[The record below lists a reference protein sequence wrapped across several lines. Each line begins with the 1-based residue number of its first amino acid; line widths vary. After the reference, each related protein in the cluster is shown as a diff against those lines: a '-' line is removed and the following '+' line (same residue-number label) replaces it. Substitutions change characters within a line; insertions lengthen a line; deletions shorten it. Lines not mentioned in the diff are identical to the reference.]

1 MATYTVYL
9 SFLLGKGGSV
19 SWAYPNDNDF
29 SHTTGTSSNPLDV
42 APGDTVNFV
51 EVADSTGGGTVTGPS
66 GANLTIFG
74 ATTSFSY
81 SAGDGIGTAASLT
94 VGSGSD
100 TTQQLVAAPSGGG
113 TTDSFYIRRETPP
126 VTGTIKFGTTTSGG
140 TDSIITDEP
149 DGGVQFTANINTTGT
164 YYWDLERT
172 NTSIGS
178 SNRFSFSSPTSGSFS
193 ATANTDITPITTG
206 GPSTNVGNNHWGYQ
220 GIGFTVDLF
229 TGASRTGTLLDSINW
244 TIYEDTSGI
253 SNINAGT
260 GASLS
265 NFVTECI
272 KQPLENSTFGVV
284 YKLTHLSTSQGVV
297 TSQCS
302 TVSTRLRNITNGT
315 TAAVSSVAVGS
326 YTATSQPTGNY
337 SFTATSPSTTGN
349 RETFQVQ
356 LFNGNEWIN
365 NGGLNFVL
373 AFEPAAN
380 TQVANQTITLADR
393 LGGYTVSITNSDT
406 TANDSEVYSISTT
419 DHGAGG
425 NAAANTNV
433 TGDRI
438 NNSLEASV
446 QYARSTTSG
455 TTSFGIPE
463 ADIPTSGSQ
472 TYYVYAYRRS
482 AYSGEQVYYKR
493 DSFTLTIQT
502 NDPDID
508 VTETSAREILPGAT
522 SHTMTFS
529 NGTSGDEYQ
538 LRHYDGGA
546 QTGTIVNSTPATA
559 DGSGNFSISLASG
572 DLPASNTANTKWY
585 SLYAR
590 RPIANGGD
598 NQYDYCSGSAI
609 VNTLNITRRPLPPSI
624 TTSDN
629 DAASDNV
636 GIILNVTNSNSFTPN
651 RIHLYQYKNAVLINS
666 VNRTFT
672 VSGNYDDDFTQP
684 RDTGADTY
692 YYRGFLQDTG
702 VATASAT
709 PEDNMTGS
717 SSLSTITQSDYQPGY
732 IAPDVSV
739 SASNITTNTINGNNQ
754 TINISGK
761 NALDSVR
768 ILRTSPSSLDCG
780 NTGTGATTG
789 SVLLSGEGAELPSV
803 GSVFSYRLEAE
814 RPAASGGDDAFDI
827 VTSGTNNTFSIG
839 RLNNFAF
846 ASPGTVSGGTTYYQ
860 NDQITGIV
868 GSLTVSH
875 SGDGDFAVSSSATV
889 PSAASF
895 STASKSISN
904 NEYVHVRS
912 TAGIAEGN
920 TETTTISINGQS
932 ANFVVT
938 TPYNSTLYDIDVS
951 FNDFTEIGEVFL
963 TLFETNGDV
972 PGTNPSWGDFQPGDQ
987 VRFNHVSGSD
997 FTTFTL
1003 SSIDTNFWT
1012 YGSTSAAI
1020 SRGSSL
1026 TLTIGSGSSPSSD
1039 TLSFGGEGTASFSR
1053 TTVSTPTYALSA
1065 GSSAVNEGTSNTITV
1080 TTTQVT
1086 NGTVLYWGAGPFT
1099 DFTENEN
1106 TNNEDIGTVTINNN
1120 TGSFSVTP
1128 LADSA
1133 TEGAETATVT
1143 LYTNSARTT
1152 SVANVSFTINDTSQG
1167 GTGGGTSGG
1176 TGSDA
1181 YGLAVYFGSP
1191 QQVVFGSNLR
1201 ATNLLAVEENVS
1213 LSGAST
1219 LNGTDGGT
1227 QSFTGIADAT
1237 DVNKTQV
1244 VLDVFTPNTLTILRS
1259 TANGGTI
1266 TVRNEGTGTVNN
1278 LDILVFRLS

>member
-9 SFLLGKGGSV
+9 SFAGGKGGSV
-19 SWAYPNDNDF
+19 SWAYPTSSDF
-29 SHTTGTSSNPLDV
+29 SHTTGISSNPLVV
-42 APGDTVNFV
+42 APNDTVNFV
-51 EVADSTGGGTVTGPS
+51 EVSGSTGGGTVEGPS
-66 GANLTIFG
+66 NADLTIFG
-74 ATTSFSY
+74 STTDFSY
-81 SAGDGIGTAASLT
+81 SGLDGIGTAASLT

-100 TTQQLVAAPSGGG
+100 TTQQLVAYPGGG
-113 TTDSFYIRRETPP
+113 GATDSFYIKRENPP
-126 VTGTIKFGTTTSGG
+126 VTGTIKFGTTTAGG

-149 DGGVQFTANINTTGT
+149 DGGVQFTANISPTGT

-178 SNRFSFSSPTSGSFS
+178 SNRFSFSAPTSGSFS
-193 ATANTDITPITTG
+193 ATANTDITAITTG
-206 GPSTNVGNNHWGYQ
+206 GPSTNVSNNHWGYQ

-229 TGASRTGTLLDSINW
+229 TGASRTGTLLDSISW

-253 SNINAGT
+253 SDINAGT
-260 GASLS
+260 GASSS
-265 NFVTECI
+265 NVVTDGI
-272 KQPLENSTFGVV
+272 RQPLENSTFGIV

-302 TVSTRLRNITNGT
+302 AVSTRLRNLTNGT
-315 TAAVSSVAVGS
+315 TAATGSIAVGS
-326 YTATSQPTGNY
+326 YTATSQPTGDY
-337 SFTATSPSTTGN
+337 SFTATSPSTTGT

-365 NGGLNFVL
+365 NGSSFVL

-380 TQVANQTITLADR
+380 TQVANETITLADR
-393 LGGYTVSITNSDT
+393 SGGYTVSITNSDT

-419 DHGAGG
+419 DHGTGGTAGF
-425 NAAANTNV
+425 NTSV

-482 AYSGEQVYYKR
+482 TYSGEEVYYKR

-572 DLPASNTANTKWY
+572 DLPTSGTANTKWY

-590 RPIANGGD
+590 RPIGNGGD
-598 NQYDYCSGSAI
+598 NQYDYASGSAI
-609 VNTLNITRRPLPPSI
+609 VNTLNLTRRPLPPSI
-624 TTSDN
+624 TTSDD

-672 VSGNYDDDFTQP
+672 ISGNYQNNFTQP
-684 RDTGADTY
+684 RNTGADTY
-692 YYRGFLQDTG
+692 YYRGFLQNTG
-702 VATASAT
+702 VASGTET
-709 PEDNMTGS
+709 PEDQMTGS

-732 IAPDVSV
+732 IAPDIDV

-768 ILRTSPSSLDCG
+768 ILRTSPSTLDCG

-789 SVLLSGEGAELPSV
+789 SILLSGEGTELPSV

-814 RPAASGGDDAFDI
+814 RPAGNGGDDAFDI

-846 ASPGTVSGGTTYYQ
+846 ASPGTVVGGSTYYQ

-875 SGDGDFAVSSSATV
+875 SGDGDFAVSSSATI
-889 PSAASF
+889 PSAGSF

-904 NEYVHVRS
+904 NQYVHVRS
-912 TAGIAEGN
+912 TAGVAEGN

-938 TPYNSTLYDIDVS
+938 TPYNSTLYDIDVE
-951 FNDFTEIGEVFL
+951 FFDLTEIGEVFVVL
-963 TLFETNGDV
+963 NETNNDV
-972 PGTNPSWGDFQPGDQ
+972 PGSNPSWGDFQQGDQ
-987 VRFNHVSGSD
+987 VRFNHLTSSD
-997 FTTFTL
+997 FNIFSL
-1003 SSIDTNFWT
+1003 GAIDTNFWT
-1012 YGSTSAAI
+1012 YGSTSVTI
-1020 SRGSSL
+1020 SRGSSF
-1026 TLTIGSGSSPSSD
+1026 TLTVDSGSSPSSD
-1039 TLSFGGEGTASFSR
+1039 TLTFGGQSSASFSR

-1065 GSSAVNEGTSNTITV
+1065 ASSSVNEGTSNTITV

-1086 NGTVLYWGAGPFT
+1086 NGTVLYWGAGPFN

-1133 TEGAETATVT
+1133 TEGAETGTVT
-1143 LYTNSARTT
+1143 LYTNSARTNN
-1152 SVANVSFTINDTSQG
+1152 VANVSFTINDTSQG
-1167 GTGGGTSGG
+1167 GSGGGSSGG
-1176 TGSDA
+1176 TGTDT
-1181 YGLAVYFGSP
+1181 YGLEVYFGG
-1191 QQVVFGSNLR
+1191 QVVFGSNLR
-1201 ATNLLAVEENVS
+1201 ATNLLAAEENVT
-1213 LSGAST
+1213 LAGAST
-1219 LNGTDGGT
+1219 LGGTDGGT

-1237 DVNKTQV
+1237 DVNKIQV
-1244 VLDVFTPNTLTILRS
+1244 VLDIFSDRDLKIIRS

-1266 TVRNEGTGTVNN
+1266 TIRNEGTNSAIN
-1278 LDILVFRLS
+1278 LDILIFRLS

>member
-1 MATYTVYL
+1 MATYTVYIA
-9 SFLLGKGGSV
+9 FTGGKGSTV
-19 SWAYPNDNDF
+19 SFRYPTTT
-29 SHTTGTSSNPLDV
+29 STTGTGHTSGSPLQLY
-42 APGDTVNFV
+42 AGDNVKFV
-51 EVADSTGGGTVTGPS
+51 EVSGSLGGGTIS
-66 GANLTIFG
+66 GLGIF
-74 ATTSFSY
+74 TNNTDFDY
-81 SAGDGIGTAASLT
+81 SGGDGIGEIADRTVATGTTPSAVDTITGTTA
-94 VGSGSD
+94 VGSNTD
-100 TTQQLVAAPSGGG
+100 NFYFQRIAPPTS
-113 TTDSFYIRRETPP
+113 
-126 VTGTIKFGTTTSGG
+126 GTIKFGTTTAGG

-149 DGGVQFTANINTTGT
+149 DGGVQFTANITPTGT

-178 SNRFSFSSPTSGSFS
+178 SNRFGFSAPTSGSFS

-206 GPSTNVGNNHWGYQ
+206 GPSTNVSNIHWGYQ

-229 TGASRTGTLLDSINW
+229 TGASRTGTLLDSIDW
-244 TIYEDTSGI
+244 TIYEDQSGI
-253 SNINAGT
+253 SDINAGT
-260 GASLS
+260 GSSASAFKTNTL
-265 NFVTECI
+265 T
-272 KQPLENSTFGVV
+272 QPLENSTFGVI

-302 TVSTRLRNITNGT
+302 AVSTRLRNLTNGT
-315 TAAVSSVAVGS
+315 TAATGSVAVGS
-326 YTATSQPTGNY
+326 YTATTQPTGFY
-337 SFTATSPSTTGN
+337 SFTATSPSTTGTE
-349 RETFQVQ
+349 ETFQVQ

-365 NGGLNFVL
+365 NGGINFYLN
-373 AFEPAAN
+373 FEPAAN
-380 TQVANQTITLADR
+380 TQVADQTITLADR
-393 LGGYTVSITNSDT
+393 SGGYTVSITNSDT
-406 TANDSEVYSISTT
+406 TANDSEVYSITTT
-419 DHGAGG
+419 DYGAGG
-425 NAAANTNV
+425 TAATNTNV
-433 TGDRI
+433 TGDRV

-463 ADIPTSGSQ
+463 ADIPSSGSQ

-493 DSFTLTIQT
+493 DSFTITIQT

-508 VTETSAREILPGAT
+508 VTETSSREIVYNAT

-546 QTGTIVNSTPATA
+546 QNGTIVNSTPATA

-572 DLPASNTANTKWY
+572 DLPTSGTANTKWY

-598 NQYDYCSGSAI
+598 NLYDYCSGSAI
-609 VNTLNITRRPLPPSI
+609 VNTLNLTRRPDRPTI

-629 DAASDNV
+629 DAASDTV
-636 GIILNVTNSNSFTPN
+636 GIILNVTNPNSFTPN

-666 VNRTFT
+666 VNRTF
-672 VSGNYDDDFTQP
+672 SGNGNYQNDFTQP

-692 YYRGFLQDTG
+692 YYRGFLQNTG
-702 VATASAT
+702 VASGTET
-709 PEDNMTGS
+709 PEDQMTGS
-717 SSLSTITQSDYQPGY
+717 SALSAITQSDYQPGY
-732 IAPDVSV
+732 IAPDISV
-739 SASNITTNTINGNNQ
+739 SASNITSNTINGNNQ
-754 TINISGK
+754 TINISDK

-768 ILRTSPSSLDCG
+768 ILRTSPSNLGCG

-789 SVLLSGEGAELPSV
+789 SVLLSGEGTELPSV
-803 GSVFSYRLEAE
+803 GSVFSYQLQAE
-814 RPAASGGDDAFDI
+814 RPAANGGDDVFVN

-846 ASPGTVSGGTTYYQ
+846 ASPGTVVGGNTYYQ

-875 SGDGDFAVSSSATV
+875 SGDGDFAVSSSATI
-889 PSAASF
+889 PSAGSF

-904 NEYVHVRS
+904 NQYVHVRS

-938 TPYNSTLYDIDVS
+938 TPYNSTLYDLDVS
-951 FNDFTEIGEVFL
+951 FLDFTEIGEVFL
-963 TLFETNGDV
+963 IVTETNNDV
-972 PGTNPSWGDFQPGDQ
+972 PGSTPTWGDFQQGDQ

-1012 YGSTSAAI
+1012 TSNTTLI
-1020 SRGSSL
+1020 INRGSSG
-1026 TLTIGSGSSPSSD
+1026 TLTVASGSSPSSD
-1039 TLSFGGEGTASFSR
+1039 SLNFGGVGNRTFTR

-1065 GSSAVNEGTSNTITV
+1065 ANSAVNEGTSNTITV

-1133 TEGAETATVT
+1133 TEGAETATVA
-1143 LYTNSARTT
+1143 LYTDSARTT
-1152 SVANVSFTINDTSQG
+1152 SVATVSFTINDTSQG
-1167 GTGGGTSGG
+1167 SSGGGTSGG
-1176 TGSDA
+1176 TGTDN
-1181 YGLAVYFGSP
+1181 YGLEVYFGG
-1191 QQVVFGSNLR
+1191 QVVFGSNLR
-1201 ATNLLAVEENVS
+1201 ATNLLAVEENVT
-1213 LSGAST
+1213 LAGASSYG
-1219 LNGTDGGT
+1219 GTDGGT
-1227 QSFTGIADAT
+1227 QTFTGIADAT
-1237 DVNKTQV
+1237 DVNKIQV
-1244 VLDVFTPNTLTILRS
+1244 VLDIFNEINLNVIRS

-1266 TVRNEGTGTVNN
+1266 TVRNEGTGTASN
-1278 LDILVFRLS
+1278 LDIYVFRIS